1 MAHAEGTGR
10 SVSPGP
16 EHQWEMSTAV
26 YSFTVTYT
34 VSEVDRE
41 AVAGALR
48 AMTTHS
54 RAEPGVIDYR
64 AHVSVKDPC
73 TFMVYEVY
81 EAEESF
87 AEHRRTDHFAK
98 YFHGVVS
105 PAALTR
111 VLAEYVP
118 LEPA

>member
-1 MAHAEGTGR
+1 
-10 SVSPGP
+10 
-16 EHQWEMSTAV
+16 MSDV

-34 VSEVDRE
+34 VSEDDRN
-41 AVAGALR
+41 AVEDALR

-54 RAEPGVIDYR
+54 RAEPGVVDYR
-64 AHVSVKDPC
+64 AHVLADDPC

-81 EAEESF
+81 DTEEAF
-87 AEHRRTDHFAK
+87 AEQHRKTDHFAK

-105 PAALTR
+105 RAALTR
-111 VLAEYVP
+111 TVTEYSP